1 MRCCSSLLRA
11 FRVSSTRLRARFSFM
26 DGEAFFR
33 QLDDGLYEATEW
45 TRGPWNPK
53 HQHAGPP
60 SALVCGRLEEIA
72 GDALRV
78 VRVAI
83 EIPRPVPIA
92 RLRLETSVRRSGRSV
107 TAIVGQLFDQE
118 GKLVMKAEALAL
130 SRAEIGIPAP
140 RPQMDELLPSESS
153 PIEFPFHDSKPG
165 YAAGME
171 LRFARGTFGKGDVMA
186 WMRMRLPLLSDADL
200 SPLERTL
207 IAADSGNGVS
217 QRVSP
222 FEYTFLNAD
231 LTVTLHHP
239 AEGEWIG
246 MAARTDFDIDG
257 VGVAD
262 TRLYDARG
270 PIGRGIQT
278 LLIRKR

>member
-1 MRCCSSLLRA
+1 MG
-11 FRVSSTRLRARFSFM
+11 
-26 DGEAFFR
+26 GEAFYR

-45 TRGPWNPK
+45 TRGPWSPM

-72 GDALRV
+72 GEPFRV
-78 VRVAI
+78 ARVAI
-83 EIPRPVPIA
+83 EIPRPVPIG

-107 TAIVGQLFDQE
+107 TAIVGRLFDE
-118 GKLVMKAEALAL
+118 ERKLVMNAEALAL
-130 SRAEIGIPAP
+130 SRVELGIPAP
-140 RPQMDELLPSESS
+140 RPPFDELPPSEAAS
-153 PIEFPFHDSKPG
+153 IEFPFQDSKPG

-171 LRFARGTFGKGDVMA
+171 LRFARGAFGDGDVMA
-186 WMRMRLPLLSDADL
+186 WMRMRLPLLDDAHP

-222 FEYTFLNAD
+222 FEYTFINAD

-239 AEGEWIG
+239 ALGEWIG
-246 MAARTDFDIDG
+246 MAARTDFDVDG
-257 VGVAD
+257 IGVAD
-262 TRLYDARG
+262 TRLYDSHG
-270 PIGRGIQT
+270 PIGRGLQT
-278 LLIRKR
+278 LLIRER

>member
-1 MRCCSSLLRA
+1 MH
-11 FRVSSTRLRARFSFM
+11 
-26 DGEAFFR
+26 GEAFFR
-33 QLDDGLYEATEW
+33 RLDSDVFEAMQW
-45 TRGPWNPK
+45 TRGPWSPA

-60 SALVCGRLEEIA
+60 SALVGGRLEELL
-72 GDALRV
+72 GDAFRV

-83 EIPRPVPIA
+83 ELPRPVPIG

-107 TAIVGQLFDQE
+107 TAVVGQLFDAE
-118 GKLVMKAEALAL
+118 GKLVLAAEALAL
-130 SRAEIGIPAP
+130 ARVELGIPAA
-140 RPQMDELLPSESS
+140 RPAMDEAPPSESR
-153 PIEFPFHDSKPG
+153 PIDFPFQDSKPG
-165 YAAGME
+165 YAATME
-171 LRFARGTFGKGDVMA
+171 LRFARGAFGEGDVMA
-186 WMRMRLPLLSDADL
+186 WMRMRLPLFADADP

-207 IAADSGNGVS
+207 VAADSGNGVS

-222 FEYTFLNAD
+222 FEFTFLNSD

-246 MAARTDFDIDG
+246 LAARTDFDADG
-257 VGVAD
+257 TGVAD
-262 TRLYDARG
+262 TRLYDTSG